1 MATDSTSTTI
11 PADGRDQGTFKYP
24 EHLPDSPALQATYL
38 YRMVRETLE
47 LSQQTQEAVYDLDQR
62 VGNLERQGEEVHGRL
77 VAIRSLQENQQ
88 IGLREIHKTL
98 LPNHPDHKGKA
109 KAEPTPGPSTVT
121 EPKKEEPSRA
131 TRRSSFVYSLGSS
144 HSSHSSREPSPVR
157 KGFSFRTSALP
168 PAAASTPIPAAT
180 PHVPKLSSPDSY
192 DGKKR
197 G

>member
-1 MATDSTSTTI
+1 MATSSTSTTV
-11 PADGRDQGTFKYP
+11 PADKGNEGAFEYP
-24 EHLPDSPALQATYL
+24 DHLPDSPALQATYL

-47 LSQQTQEAVYDLDQR
+47 LSRRTQEAVYDLDQQ

-88 IGLREIHKTL
+88 IGLREIQQTL

-109 KAEPTPGPSTVT
+109 KAEPTPGPSTFT

-144 HSSHSSREPSPVR
+144 HSSREPSPVR
-157 KGFSFRTSALP
+157 KGFSFRASIP
-168 PAAASTPIPAAT
+168 PAAASTPTPAAT
-180 PHVPKLSSPDSY
+180 PQVPKLSSPDSY